1 MIPGVAAI
9 IPAHNEEKTIANLV
23 YILKRSEL
31 FSEVI
36 VVSDG
41 STDRTVYLARRAGA
55 KVIVLPENIGK
66 GGALSVGVTA
76 TETSLLLFMD
86 ADLSG
91 IKREHLR
98 QLINPLLK
106 NGADMVVGIQPKW
119 EEMYNLNHNIPVL
132 SGQRALKR
140 EIFEQ
145 VPEKL
150 RKGYQIE
157 EALNYYCKMNNQRI
171 KLIPLE
177 GISHLQKLGK
187 RNFFVGIGG
196 YMKMGWQIAKIF
208 IIVRIIRLIRFLKLW
223 PSL

>member
-1 MIPGVAAI
+1 MGVAAI
-9 IPAHNEEKTIANLV
+9 IPAHNEERTIANLV
-23 YILKRSEL
+23 YFLKRSEL
-31 FSEVI
+31 FLEVI

-66 GGALSVGVTA
+66 GGALTVGVTA
-76 TETSLLLFMD
+76 TQSPLLLFLD

-91 IKREHLR
+91 VKREHL
-98 QLINPLLK
+98 QQILNPLM
-106 NGADMVVGIQPKW
+106 ADEAEMIVGIQPKW

-171 KLIPLE
+171 RLVPLE
-177 GISHLQKLGK
+177 GICHLQKLGK

-196 YMKMGWQIAKIF
+196 YIKMGWQIAKIF